1 MTAEEGRPPAG
12 ARSDAEPGG
21 AEEIAVARDAL
32 RTGAWKLPPNQS
44 ATASDAST
52 ELITRRDT

>member
-1 MTAEEGRPPAG
+1 MTAAEDRRPAG

-32 RTGAWKLPPNQS
+32 RTGAWMPVSHSEREDGGP
-44 ATASDAST
+44 AD
-52 ELITRRDT
+52 